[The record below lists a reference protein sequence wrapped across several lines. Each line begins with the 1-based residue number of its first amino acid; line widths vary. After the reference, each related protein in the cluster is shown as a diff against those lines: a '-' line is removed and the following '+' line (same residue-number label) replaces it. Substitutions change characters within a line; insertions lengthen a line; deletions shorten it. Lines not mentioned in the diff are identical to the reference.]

1 MCDCITGVVVLEDS
15 SSAVSRLVQ
24 LPLLVQ
30 ARTKT
35 IPVLICIPKLKECL
49 NLNQIAQNKIRLECD
64 MDYLEVLLSTWS
76 FLYSSPGMRC
86 MSCTHTRKHRTRSRQ
101 NRPEKIH
108 ESRRKQ
114 TRVNMYIHADEHKH
128 FYMYCVCSYL
138 MEEWKLCSQNLL
150 Q

>member
-1 MCDCITGVVVLEDS
+1 MRDCITGVVVLEDS

-64 MDYLEVLLSTWS
+64 MDYLEVLLST
-76 FLYSSPGMRC
+76 
-86 MSCTHTRKHRTRSRQ
+86 
-101 NRPEKIH
+101 
-108 ESRRKQ
+108 
-114 TRVNMYIHADEHKH
+114 
-128 FYMYCVCSYL
+128 
-138 MEEWKLCSQNLL
+138 
-150 Q
+150 